1 MDTKEFFR
9 SSTEH
14 AGIEQGSKF
23 KLIKLHHEV
32 KGDLSEGVE
41 KGGLIEY
48 PLFICGTNG
57 YGSGWT
63 YFNKNDKRWYH
74 CLGVQVQGRR
84 GGGGATRRRAARG

>member
-32 KGDLSEGVE
+32 QGDLSEGVE
-41 KGGLIEY
+41 LELYDIVHY
-48 PLFICGTNG
+48 PTRYRMIDKDGKI
-57 YGSGWT
+57 WT
-63 YFNKNDKRWYH
+63 IPTHSVTKIS
-74 CLGVQVQGRR
+74 
-84 GGGGATRRRAARG
+84 